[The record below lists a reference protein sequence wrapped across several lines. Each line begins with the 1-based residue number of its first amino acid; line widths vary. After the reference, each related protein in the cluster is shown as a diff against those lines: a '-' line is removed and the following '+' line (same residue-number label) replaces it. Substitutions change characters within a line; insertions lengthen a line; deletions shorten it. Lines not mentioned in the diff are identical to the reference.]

1 MVYTVAITGGIGSGK
16 TTVANKFAQ
25 LGITVIDADII
36 ARTVVKPEKNALKS
50 IVQHFG
56 PSMLLSDGTLN
67 RRALRERIFASPQE
81 KAWLNA
87 LLHPLIHQETQDQ
100 IARATSDYVLWVVPL
115 LVENQLHKKADRVL
129 VVDVEPDVQIIRTMQ
144 RDNVSRKHAE
154 QIIAAQA
161 SRETRLAI
169 ADDVIDNSGR
179 PDAVDGEVKR
189 LHQRYLQ
196 LAAKAAQQENQ

>member
-36 ARTVVKPEKNALKS
+36 ARSVVEPQKPALKS
-50 IVQHFG
+50 IAQHFG
-56 PSMLLSDGTLN
+56 PTILLPDGTLN
-67 RRALRERIFASPQE
+67 RRELRERIFADPQE

-87 LLHPLIHQETQDQ
+87 LLHPLIHQATQDE
-100 IARATSDYVLWVVPL
+100 IAGATSEYVLWVVPL

-129 VVDVEPDVQIIRTMQ
+129 VVDVDPETQKIRTMQ
-144 RDNVSRKHAE
+144 RDNVSRTHAE
-154 QIIAAQA
+154 QIIAAQV
-161 SRETRLAI
+161 SREARLAV

-179 PDAVDGEVKR
+179 PDAVDAEVKR

-196 LAAKAAQQENQ
+196 LAAQAVQQENQ

>member
-36 ARTVVKPEKNALKS
+36 ARSVVEPQKPALKS
-50 IVQHFG
+50 IAQHFG
-56 PSMLLSDGTLN
+56 PTILLPDGTLN
-67 RRALRERIFASPQE
+67 RRELRERIFADPQE

-87 LLHPLIHQETQDQ
+87 LLHPLIHQATQDE
-100 IARATSDYVLWVVPL
+100 IAGATSKYVLWVVPL

-129 VVDVEPDVQIIRTMQ
+129 VVDVPPETQIIRTMQ

-161 SRETRLAI
+161 SRESRLAI

-179 PDAVDGEVKR
+179 SDAVDAEVKR

-196 LAAKAAQQENQ
+196 LAAQAVQQENQ

>member
-16 TTVANKFAQ
+16 TTVADKFAQ

-36 ARTVVKPEKNALKS
+36 ARNVVEPEKPALNA
-50 IVQHFG
+50 IAQHFG
-56 PSMLLSDGTLN
+56 PAILLPDGTLN
-67 RRALRERIFASPQE
+67 RRELRERIFADPQE

-87 LLHPLIHQETQDQ
+87 LLHPLIHQATQDE
-100 IARATSDYVLWVVPL
+100 IAKATSEYVLWVVPL

-129 VVDVEPDVQIIRTMQ
+129 VVDVPPETQIIRTMQ
-144 RDNVSRKHAE
+144 RDNVSRIHAE

-161 SRETRLAI
+161 NRESRLAI

-179 PDAVDGEVKR
+179 SEAVDAEVKR
-189 LHQRYLQ
+189 LHQHYLQ
-196 LAAKAAQQENQ
+196 LAAQAVQQENQ

>member
-16 TTVANKFAQ
+16 TTFANKFAQ

-36 ARTVVKPEKNALKS
+36 ARSVVEPQKPALKS
-50 IVQHFG
+50 IAQHFG
-56 PSMLLSDGTLN
+56 PTILLPDGTLN
-67 RRALRERIFASPQE
+67 RRELRERIFADPQE

-87 LLHPLIHQETQDQ
+87 LLHPLIHQATQDE
-100 IARATSDYVLWVVPL
+100 IAGATSEYVLWVVPL

-129 VVDVEPDVQIIRTMQ
+129 VVDVPPETQIIRTMQ

-161 SRETRLAI
+161 SRESRLAI

-179 PDAVDGEVKR
+179 SDAVDAEVKR

-196 LAAKAAQQENQ
+196 LAAQAVQQENQ